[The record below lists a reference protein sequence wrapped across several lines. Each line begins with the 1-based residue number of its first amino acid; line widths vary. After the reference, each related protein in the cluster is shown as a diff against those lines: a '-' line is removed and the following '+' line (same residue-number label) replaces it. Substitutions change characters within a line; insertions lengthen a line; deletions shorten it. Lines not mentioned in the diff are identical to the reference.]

1 MKRSDFIALMCAP
14 LVAPFVKAEE
24 SKEMTA
30 YIQTEDGYTVT
41 RVKGN
46 SLENIIVFDHPLT
59 DHEARQLYDEAR
71 NRQRTQIL
79 NFLRSR

>member
-46 SLENIIVFDHPLT
+46 SLENI
-59 DHEARQLYDEAR
+59 
-71 NRQRTQIL
+71 
-79 NFLRSR
+79 